1 MYEPTLSP
9 AHHRRA
15 TYPRRRRISLQIAL
29 LLFILGYLGRTALY
43 SIEHS
48 RDQTCYRDSTVFSKE
63 SWGTSE
69 STRSR
74 EQDTTTLRVIEHS
87 AEGHQSI
94 IHADVDR
101 IPSIDREKQSDE
113 KEKQLDKFSE
123 ALENVLLALPELPEI
138 VDALGPIEGT
148 GEAMVREIGLRAR
161 LFKSALDA
169 WEALHT
175 VMFEDRIQIRSDVLQ
190 HIVKNPKLAT
200 RLQLDHTTL
209 IHKYEE
215 FHSYFVAFSERLFSW
230 TLPYFPDLVT
240 LHAQL
245 WSGGRGIVLTGGDH
259 QASYLLTSI
268 QSMRDMGCELPIEV
282 MYLGE
287 DDLGRENRR
296 KLEKVKGVITRD
308 LSPLVNDKG
317 WKLKGWALKPFAI
330 MLSSFR
336 EAIFIDADS
345 LFLRD
350 PSILFSDPEYQ
361 STGALF
367 FKDRVIEP
375 ASKLAWLKRILPP
388 PISAQ
393 VRRNRFW
400 TGTSSHMQESGVV
413 VVDKWKHFVA
423 LMVITRLNGPDRD
436 GNEAEGRIG
445 VYDMV
450 FGMAL
455 SLSVPPKIQ
464 FQNHHIIPSSSC
476 LLPITLPAPSSNKS
490 PFSLSQAT
498 RKPSG
503 SDSNSSATQ
512 ATPFTTAK
520 SPSSAS
526 RNQTLQTKHTTP
538 KTRTTTPTTPP
549 PTPTSPAPNP
559 PFQSALLNSSIS
571 TWTVDRSGSTGGC
584 CRANSPTIPDYS
596 LSISPRSSWKRWMG
610 SI

>member
-455 SLSVPPKIQ
+455 SLSLCASQDPIPESSYHPLLLVP
-464 FQNHHIIPSSSC
+464 FADY
-476 LLPITLPAPSSNKS
+476 LA
-490 PFSLSQAT
+490 
-498 RKPSG
+498 R
-503 SDSNSSATQ
+503 
-512 ATPFTTAK
+512 
-520 SPSSAS
+520 
-526 RNQTLQTKHTTP
+526 
-538 KTRTTTPTTPP
+538 
-549 PTPTSPAPNP
+549 
-559 PFQSALLNSSIS
+559 SI
-571 TWTVDRSGSTGGC
+571 
-584 CRANSPTIPDYS
+584 
-596 LSISPRSSWKRWMG
+596 L
-610 SI
+610 